1 MDKAYLVQ
9 SKEDEEK
16 LAHYE
21 TLAYA
26 ARACRIT
33 STHGN
38 EPATVIGKT
47 FMYAGDPEALRQ
59 GRFDRKL
66 WERQMGRALP
76 SRMNAARKSESDS

>member
-1 MDKAYLVQ
+1 MLQ

-21 TLAYA
+21 TLAYV
-26 ARACRIT
+26 ARACGISFT
-33 STHGN
+33 DGK
-38 EPATVIGKT
+38 EPATVIGRT

>member
-59 GRFDRKL
+59 GRSTGSCGSGNGTRTAVGD
-66 WERQMGRALP
+66 ERGE
-76 SRMNAARKSESDS
+76 KV